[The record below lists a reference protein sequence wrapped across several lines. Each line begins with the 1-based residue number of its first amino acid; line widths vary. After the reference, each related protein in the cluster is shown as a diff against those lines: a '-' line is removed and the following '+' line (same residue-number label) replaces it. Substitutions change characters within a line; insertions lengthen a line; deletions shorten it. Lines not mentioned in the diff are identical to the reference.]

1 MSKVK
6 VSKIKIS
13 KNKNVES
20 KCRKLEYEYVSG
32 LEINVWKI
40 VQYFGWQKWESG
52 WCHCNKNKNGADL
65 LKGLSYLVAK
75 KTK

>member
-1 MSKVK
+1 MSKSQNVEN
-6 VSKIKIS
+6 KIP

-40 VQYFGWQKWESG
+40 VQYFGWHKWDSG
-52 WCHCNKNKNGADL
+52 WCKGETSYFDT
-65 LKGLSYLVAK
+65 LKYDKVQKYLKVP
-75 KTK
+75 